1 MIGKKFE
8 TLEDWTKFMSGRYI
22 YIINEKHPNYRE
34 KCKFIEMVGKN
45 NLIAHPD
52 NLGGSAIR
60 MKVKTV
66 NNQFLLL
73 KSGDF
78 FIEERAS
85 IFHLPKHLN
94 GHKR

>member
-8 TLEDWTKFMSGRYI
+8 TLEDWTKFMSGKSV
-22 YIINEKHPNYRE
+22 YIIKESHPNYRE
-34 KCKFIEMVGKN
+34 KCRFVEMIGKN

-52 NLGGSAIR
+52 NKNGIAIR

-73 KSGDF
+73 NVGEF
-78 FIEERAS
+78 FIDERS
-85 IFHLPKHLN
+85 PVIHLPKHLQ
-94 GHKR
+94 